1 MSPGV
6 FYGWNSP
13 DLADDIVVDCF
24 LPTGVLVPL
33 KCSVSASLGV
43 IKTRLFK
50 EAERYPLFGR
60 LGNSTQYCFLCI
72 NEKGKR
78 EEILDEELKL
88 TDVRPFR
95 PVLKLLERQGEH
107 SPSDR
112 KLDAKIKYLMGKT
125 PAELD
130 GKVTEEVLGFR
141 QKYFK
146 IAILESQLRRTR
158 SWMDRAMATFPS
170 ELCDDQVPEF
180 VSQKLRKGHFELEVC
195 LPPGNEVEVLNIPLG
210 ILPADV
216 IYVFRSR
223 SNPRMDIIVNIKDYV
238 LKIIGKEEYFLGDR
252 TMEEYKVRWF
262 EISIDF
268 DFVLLFCILYYKKV
282 SRCST

>member
-1 MSPGV
+1 MSPGA

-13 DLADDIVVDCF
+13 DLPDVIVVDCF
-24 LPTGVLVPL
+24 LPTGVLVQL
-33 KCSVSASLGV
+33 KCRVTASLSV
-43 IKTRLFK
+43 IKTQLFK

-60 LGNSTQYCFLCI
+60 LGKSTQYCFLCI

-107 SPSDR
+107 WAANR
-112 KLDAKIKYLMGKT
+112 KLDAKIKYLLGKT
-125 PAELD
+125 PAELE
-130 GKVTEEVLGFR
+130 GKVTEEVLSFR

-146 IAILESQLRRTR
+146 IAMLESQLRRTR
-158 SWMDRAMATFPS
+158 SWTERAMATFPS

-180 VSQKLRKGHFELEVC
+180 VTQKLRKGHFELDVC
-195 LPPGNEVEVLNIPLG
+195 LPPGKEVEQLNIPLG

-223 SNPRMDIIVNIKDYV
+223 SNPRKEIITNIKDYV
-238 LKIIGKEEYFLGDR
+238 LKIVGKEEYFLGDQ
-252 TMEEYKVRWF
+252 TMEDYKVGLKFRLL
-262 EISIDF
+262 SI
-268 DFVLLFCILYYKKV
+268 FCVIVWYIIYYKKV
-282 SRCST
+282 